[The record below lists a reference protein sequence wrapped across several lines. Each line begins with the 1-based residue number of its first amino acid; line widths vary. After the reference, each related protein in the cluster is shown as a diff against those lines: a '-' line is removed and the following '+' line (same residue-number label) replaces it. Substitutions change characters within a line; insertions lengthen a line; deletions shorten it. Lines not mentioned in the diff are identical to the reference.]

1 MKDDENN
8 NDIEQESNLNF
19 RDEEL
24 SVKNNLIWLF
34 CPVCGNKLPNVK
46 KLKFCIKCGFDIEY
60 FRTHQELPP
69 SQDPKLSHVG
79 VSFQEEQSSYKTF
92 FSTREKISDED
103 LYIKKEQKLWGSS
116 ASIGIPLLS
125 FILMTFL
132 AAFLSLFVF
141 IFSLNFQEFQEM
153 ILSPYFLI
161 ISSLA
166 ELMFILI
173 PVLFVGRYLQ
183 NPTLKNR
190 FVLLGFSFEGY
201 GKKGVLKEI
210 LIGLGFALIG
220 IFLVVFVSFSIESL
234 LELIFRVEIVPDSYS
249 SVGDLEMLISSGD
262 LLSLV
267 LLVLIMIFVIGT
279 SEELIFR
286 GFMQKGLV
294 RSWGKIIGIIITA
307 LIFSMIHLIG
317 LFLIIP
323 FDSLVFLI
331 SFILSFLPY
340 FALSLMLGL
349 LFYWRKENLIAV
361 MITHGFYNAITLI
374 IVYISFGL

>member
-1 MKDDENN
+1 
-8 NDIEQESNLNF
+8 
-19 RDEEL
+19 
-24 SVKNNLIWLF
+24 
-34 CPVCGNKLPNVK
+34 
-46 KLKFCIKCGFDIEY
+46 
-60 FRTHQELPP
+60 
-69 SQDPKLSHVG
+69 
-79 VSFQEEQSSYKTF
+79 
-92 FSTREKISDED
+92 
-103 LYIKKEQKLWGSS
+103 
-116 ASIGIPLLS
+116 
-125 FILMTFL
+125 
-132 AAFLSLFVF
+132 
-141 IFSLNFQEFQEM
+141 
-153 ILSPYFLI
+153 
-161 ISSLA
+161 
-166 ELMFILI
+166 MFILI

-201 GKKGVLKEI
+201 GKKDVLKEI

-294 RSWGKIIGIIITA
+294 RSWGKIIGIIITT